1 MKASFDATG
10 EVLIV
15 TGGARGIGAAA
26 ARAYAE
32 AGGTAHVF
40 DVSPSEDAS
49 TQSGGQGG
57 GEAADAGARSGVQ
70 GDGAG
75 AVAGS
80 DGEAGSGTGGAATGS
95 VVEHRVDVADRDAVR
110 AAVAEVVEREG
121 RIDGLI
127 AGAAVQPRT
136 PLVDMDPEE
145 WRETLAVNLDGV
157 AWAVQAVLPTMRA
170 ARRGS
175 IVVFSSGL
183 AHMGRAEASAY
194 AASKGALLPFV
205 RSVAAEVAADR
216 VRINVL
222 WPGVIDTDQFRAANP
237 GAEREHWLKTTGI
250 GTPEDVV
257 GAMQFLLSDAASMT
271 GSTLTRDRVFARESE
286 AAGGAGEG
294 GTGSA
299 GDGGSATAG
308 DGAEEAG
315 R

>member
-32 AGGTAHVF
+32 SGGTAYVF
-40 DVSPSEDAS
+40 DVSPGEDFDGV
-49 TQSGGQGG
+49 TQI
-57 GEAADAGARSGVQ
+57 A
-70 GDGAG
+70 
-75 AVAGS
+75 
-80 DGEAGSGTGGAATGS
+80 
-95 VVEHRVDVADRDAVR
+95 VDVADRDAVR
-110 AAVAEVVEREG
+110 AAVAEIAERHG

-145 WRETLAVNLDGV
+145 WRQTLAVNLDGV
-157 AWAVQAVLPTMRA
+157 VWAVQAVLPTMRA

-205 RSVAAEVAADR
+205 RSIAAEIAADR

-222 WPGVIDTDQFRAANP
+222 WPGVIDTEQFRAANP
-237 GAEREHWLKTTGI
+237 GAEREHWLATTGI

-286 AAGGAGEG
+286 EGDAGAPSGGDEDAEG
-294 GTGSA
+294 
-299 GDGGSATAG
+299 
-308 DGAEEAG
+308 
-315 R
+315 RR

>member
-26 ARAYAE
+26 ARAYA
-32 AGGTAHVF
+32 ASGGRAYVL
-40 DVSPSEDAS
+40 DVAPSE
-49 TQSGGQGG
+49 
-57 GEAADAGARSGVQ
+57 EFVADEGAEQVAGALSHDDALHPGVTQ
-70 GDGAG
+70 L
-75 AVAGS
+75 
-80 DGEAGSGTGGAATGS
+80 T
-95 VVEHRVDVADRDAVR
+95 VDVADRDAVR
-110 AAVAEVVEREG
+110 DAVAEIAERHG

-136 PLVDMDPEE
+136 PLVEMDPEE
-145 WRETLAVNLDGV
+145 WRGTLAVNLDGV
-157 AWAVQAVLPTMRA
+157 VWAVQAVLPTMRV

-205 RSVAAEVAADR
+205 RSIAAEVAADR
-216 VRINVL
+216 VRVNVL
-222 WPGVIDTDQFRAANP
+222 WPGVIDTEQFRAANP
-237 GAEREHWLKTTGI
+237 GPEREHWLATTGI

-257 GAMQFLLSDAASMT
+257 GALQFLLSDAASMT
-271 GSTLTRDRVFARESE
+271 GSTLTRDRVFASE
-286 AAGGAGEG
+286 DDGEE
-294 GTGSA
+294 
-299 GDGGSATAG
+299 TA
-308 DGAEEAG
+308 

>member
-1 MKASFDATG
+1 MKASFDASG

-32 AGGTAHVF
+32 AGGHAYVL
-40 DVSPSEDAS
+40 DVEPSEEFAAVAAAKQTGDDIAS
-49 TQSGGQGG
+49 
-57 GEAADAGARSGVQ
+57 
-70 GDGAG
+70 GDGVPAG
-75 AVAGS
+75 V
-80 DGEAGSGTGGAATGS
+80 TQL
-95 VVEHRVDVADRDAVR
+95 RVDVADRDAVR
-110 AAVAEVVEREG
+110 AAVAEIAGRHG

-136 PLVDMDPEE
+136 PLVEMDPDE
-145 WRETLAVNLDGV
+145 WRGTLAVNLDGV
-157 AWAVQAVLPTMRA
+157 VWAVQAVLPAMRA

-222 WPGVIDTDQFRAANP
+222 WPGVIDTEQFRAANP
-237 GAEREHWLKTTGI
+237 GSEREHWLATTGI
-250 GTPEDVV
+250 GAPEDVV
-257 GAMQFLLSDAASMT
+257 GALQFLLSDAASMT
-271 GSTLTRDRVFARESE
+271 GSTLTRDRVFA
-286 AAGGAGEG
+286 GE
-294 GTGSA
+294 
-299 GDGGSATAG
+299 D
-308 DGAEEAG
+308 AEEED

>member
-26 ARAYAE
+26 ARAYAA
-32 AGGTAHVF
+32 AGGHAQVL
-40 DVSPSEDAS
+40 DVTPSDEL
-49 TQSGGQGG
+49 
-57 GEAADAGARSGVQ
+57 AGVEGVDQ
-70 GDGAG
+70 
-75 AVAGS
+75 VA
-80 DGEAGSGTGGAATGS
+80 
-95 VVEHRVDVADRDAVR
+95 VDVADRDAVF
-110 AAVAEVVEREG
+110 AAVAAVAARHG

-136 PLVDMDPEE
+136 PLVEMDPAE
-145 WRETLAVNLDGV
+145 WRQTLAVNLDGV
-157 AWAVQAVLPTMRA
+157 VWAVQAVLPTMRA
-170 ARRGS
+170 QRRGS

-216 VRINVL
+216 VRVNVL

-237 GAEREHWLKTTGI
+237 GTEREHWLATTGI
-250 GTPEDVV
+250 GGPDDVV
-257 GAMQFLLSDAASMT
+257 GALQFLLSDAAAMS
-271 GSTLTRDRVFARESE
+271 GSTLTRDRVFPSE
-286 AAGGAGEG
+286 D
-294 GTGSA
+294 T
-299 GDGGSATAG
+299 
-308 DGAEEAG
+308 EEVD

>member
-32 AGGTAHVF
+32 AGGHAYAL
-40 DVSPSEDAS
+40 DVAP
-49 TQSGGQGG
+49 
-57 GEAADAGARSGVQ
+57 GE
-70 GDGAG
+70 
-75 AVAGS
+75 
-80 DGEAGSGTGGAATGS
+80 ELEGAANVTQLT
-95 VVEHRVDVADRDAVR
+95 VDVADREAVR
-110 AAVAEVVEREG
+110 AAVAEVAERHG

-136 PLVDMDPEE
+136 PLVDMDPDE
-145 WRETLAVNLDGV
+145 WRQTLAVNLDGV
-157 AWAVQAVLPTMRA
+157 VWAVQAVLPMMRA

-205 RSVAAEVAADR
+205 RSIAAEVAADR

-222 WPGVIDTDQFRAANP
+222 WPGVIDTEQFRAANP
-237 GAEREHWLKTTGI
+237 GAEREHWLATTGI

-257 GAMQFLLSDAASMT
+257 GALQFLLSDAASMT
-271 GSTLTRDRVFARESE
+271 GSTLTRDRVFPSE
-286 AAGGAGEG
+286 DAQEV
-294 GTGSA
+294 
-299 GDGGSATAG
+299 DK
-308 DGAEEAG
+308 
-315 R
+315 

>member
-40 DVSPSEDAS
+40 DVAPSEELDAA
-49 TQSGGQGG
+49 
-57 GEAADAGARSGVQ
+57 ENVVQ
-70 GDGAG
+70 
-75 AVAGS
+75 
-80 DGEAGSGTGGAATGS
+80 
-95 VVEHRVDVADRDAVR
+95 HQVDVADREAVR
-110 AAVAEVVEREG
+110 AAVAAVIERHG

-136 PLVDMDPEE
+136 PLVDMDPDE
-145 WRETLAVNLDGV
+145 WRNTLAVNLDGV
-157 AWAVQAVLPTMRA
+157 VWATQAVLPTMRA
-170 ARRGS
+170 ARGGS

-205 RSVAAEVAADR
+205 RSIAAEVAADR
-216 VRINVL
+216 IRINVL

-237 GAEREHWLKTTGI
+237 GSEREHWLNTTGI

-271 GSTLTRDRVFARESE
+271 GSTLTRDRVFSSE
-286 AAGGAGEG
+286 DA
-294 GTGSA
+294 
-299 GDGGSATAG
+299 
-308 DGAEEAG
+308 
-315 R
+315 

>member
-1 MKASFDATG
+1 MKASFDASG

-26 ARAYAE
+26 ARAYAA
-32 AGGTAHVF
+32 AGGHAYAF
-40 DVSPSEDAS
+40 DVAPSE
-49 TQSGGQGG
+49 
-57 GEAADAGARSGVQ
+57 ELAAVSAAEQTALDVAGAEGVPAA
-70 GDGAG
+70 AG
-75 AVAGS
+75 VTQLA
-80 DGEAGSGTGGAATGS
+80 
-95 VVEHRVDVADRDAVR
+95 VDVADRDAVR
-110 AAVAEVVEREG
+110 AAVAEIAERHG

-136 PLVDMDPEE
+136 PLVDMDPDE
-145 WRETLAVNLDGV
+145 WRKTLAVNLDGV
-157 AWAVQAVLPTMRA
+157 VWAVQAVLPTMRA

-205 RSVAAEVAADR
+205 RSIAAEVAADR

-222 WPGVIDTDQFRAANP
+222 WPGVIDTEQFRAANP
-237 GAEREHWLKTTGI
+237 GTEREHWLATTGI

-271 GSTLTRDRVFARESE
+271 GSTLTRDRVFSVED
-286 AAGGAGEG
+286 GE
-294 GTGSA
+294 
-299 GDGGSATAG
+299 
-308 DGAEEAG
+308 
-315 R
+315 

>member
-26 ARAYAE
+26 ARAYA
-32 AGGTAHVF
+32 A
-40 DVSPSEDAS
+40 
-49 TQSGGQGG
+49 SGGHAYVLDITPSD
-57 GEAADAGARSGVQ
+57 ELAAVVTQ
-70 GDGAG
+70 
-75 AVAGS
+75 VA
-80 DGEAGSGTGGAATGS
+80 
-95 VVEHRVDVADRDAVR
+95 VDVADRDAIR
-110 AAVAEVVEREG
+110 AAVAEIAERHG

-136 PLVDMDPEE
+136 PLVEMDPDE
-145 WRETLAVNLDGV
+145 WRHTLAVNLDGV
-157 AWAVQAVLPTMRA
+157 VWAVQAVLPTMRA

-205 RSVAAEVAADR
+205 RSIAAEVAAER

-222 WPGVIDTDQFRAANP
+222 WPGVIDTEQFRAANP
-237 GAEREHWLKTTGI
+237 GAEREHWLATTGI
-250 GTPEDVV
+250 GSPEDVV
-257 GAMQFLLSDAASMT
+257 GALLFLLSDAAAMS
-271 GSTLTRDRVFARESE
+271 GSTLTRDRVFPSE
-286 AAGGAGEG
+286 GAGE
-294 GTGSA
+294 A
-299 GDGGSATAG
+299 GAG
-308 DGAEEAG
+308 EPGEEHG

>member
-40 DVSPSEDAS
+40 DVSP
-49 TQSGGQGG
+49 TGSGRQGG
-57 GEAADAGARSGVQ
+57 NEAADAGARSGGQ
-70 GDGAG
+70 GDGAE
-75 AVAGS
+75 AGTGTRS
-80 DGEAGSGTGGAATGS
+80 GGRGDGEAASGPGS
-95 VVEHRVDVADRDAVR
+95 VVQRQVDVADRDAVR
-110 AAVAEVVEREG
+110 TAVAEVVERHE

-145 WRETLAVNLDGV
+145 WRHTLAVNLDGV
-157 AWAVQAVLPTMRA
+157 VWAVQAVLPTMRA

-205 RSVAAEVAADR
+205 RSIAAEVAADR

-237 GAEREHWLKTTGI
+237 GSEREHWLKTTGI

-257 GAMQFLLSDAASMT
+257 GAMQFLLSDAALMT

-286 AAGGAGEG
+286 AEDAGEAAGGGADTDAGSGAEAGE
-294 GTGSA
+294 
-299 GDGGSATAG
+299 
-308 DGAEEAG
+308 
-315 R
+315 

>member
-26 ARAYAE
+26 ASAYAE

-40 DVSPSEDAS
+40 DIAPSES
-49 TQSGGQGG
+49 
-57 GEAADAGARSGVQ
+57 
-70 GDGAG
+70 
-75 AVAGS
+75 
-80 DGEAGSGTGGAATGS
+80 EAGTGS
-95 VVEHRVDVADRDAVR
+95 VVQHQVDVADRDAVR
-110 AAVAEVVEREG
+110 AAVAEVVGRHG

-136 PLVDMDPEE
+136 PLVEMDQEE
-145 WRETLAVNLDGV
+145 WRGTLAVNLDGV
-157 AWAVQAVLPTMRA
+157 VWAVQAVLPTMRA

-205 RSVAAEVAADR
+205 RSVAAEAAADR

-222 WPGVIDTDQFRAANP
+222 WPGVIDTEQFRAANP
-237 GAEREHWLKTTGI
+237 GAEREHWLNTTGI

-271 GSTLTRDRVFARESE
+271 GSTLTRDRVFRSE
-286 AAGGAGEG
+286 EDA
-294 GTGSA
+294 
-299 GDGGSATAG
+299 
-308 DGAEEAG
+308 
-315 R
+315 

>member
-1 MKASFDATG
+1 
-10 EVLIV
+10 VLIV

-32 AGGTAHVF
+32 AGGRAYVF
-40 DVSPSEDAS
+40 DVAPSEEFAANEGAE
-49 TQSGGQGG
+49 QVAGAIAE
-57 GEAADAGARSGVQ
+57 GEAAHAGVTQ
-70 GDGAG
+70 L
-75 AVAGS
+75 
-80 DGEAGSGTGGAATGS
+80 TI
-95 VVEHRVDVADRDAVR
+95 DVADRDAVR
-110 AAVAEVVEREG
+110 AAVAQVVARHE

-136 PLVDMDPEE
+136 PLVEMDPEE
-145 WRETLAVNLDGV
+145 WRHTLAVNLDGV
-157 AWAVQAVLPTMRA
+157 VWAVQAVLPTMRA
-170 ARRGS
+170 SRRGS

-205 RSVAAEVAADR
+205 RSIAAEVAADR

-237 GAEREHWLKTTGI
+237 GSEREHWLATTGI

-257 GAMQFLLSDAASMT
+257 GALQFLLSDAASMT
-271 GSTLTRDRVFARESE
+271 GSTLTRDRVFASE
-286 AAGGAGEG
+286 
-294 GTGSA
+294 
-299 GDGGSATAG
+299 D
-308 DGAEEAG
+308 EEDE

>member
-1 MKASFDATG
+1 MKASFDADG

-32 AGGTAHVF
+32 AGGHAYVL
-40 DVSPSEDAS
+40 DVAPGEDLV
-49 TQSGGQGG
+49 
-57 GEAADAGARSGVQ
+57 GVANVSQ
-70 GDGAG
+70 LA
-75 AVAGS
+75 
-80 DGEAGSGTGGAATGS
+80 
-95 VVEHRVDVADRDAVR
+95 VDVADRDAVR
-110 AAVAEVVEREG
+110 GAVAEIAERHG

-136 PLVDMDPEE
+136 PLVEMDPDE
-145 WRETLAVNLDGV
+145 WRHTLAVNLDGV
-157 AWAVQAVLPTMRA
+157 VWAVQAVLPTMRA

-205 RSVAAEVAADR
+205 RSIAAEVAADR

-222 WPGVIDTDQFRAANP
+222 WPGVIDTEQFRAANP
-237 GAEREHWLKTTGI
+237 GSEREHWLATTGI

-257 GAMQFLLSDAASMT
+257 GALQFLLSDAASMT
-271 GSTLTRDRVFARESE
+271 GSTLTRDRVFA
-286 AAGGAGEG
+286 GE
-294 GTGSA
+294 
-299 GDGGSATAG
+299 
-308 DGAEEAG
+308 GAEEVDA
-315 R
+315 

>member
-1 MKASFDATG
+1 MKASFDAAG

-40 DVSPSEDAS
+40 DVAPSEESANV
-49 TQSGGQGG
+49 
-57 GEAADAGARSGVQ
+57 VQ
-70 GDGAG
+70 
-75 AVAGS
+75 
-80 DGEAGSGTGGAATGS
+80 
-95 VVEHRVDVADRDAVR
+95 HQVDVADRDAVR
-110 AAVAEVVEREG
+110 AAVAEVVERHG

-136 PLVDMDPEE
+136 PLVDMDPDE
-145 WRETLAVNLDGV
+145 WRNTLAVNLDGV
-157 AWAVQAVLPTMRA
+157 VWATQAVLPTMRA

-205 RSVAAEVAADR
+205 RSIAAEVAADR

-222 WPGVIDTDQFRAANP
+222 WPGVIDTEQFRAANP
-237 GAEREHWLKTTGI
+237 GAEREHWLNTTGI

-286 AAGGAGEG
+286 TEDGGKAADEGAG
-294 GTGSA
+294 A
-299 GDGGSATAG
+299 
-308 DGAEEAG
+308 DGAEADA
-315 R
+315 

>member
-26 ARAYAE
+26 ARAYAA
-32 AGGTAHVF
+32 AGGRVSVL
-40 DVSPSEDAS
+40 DVAPGDEL
-49 TQSGGQGG
+49 
-57 GEAADAGARSGVQ
+57 AGVEGVEQ
-70 GDGAG
+70 LA
-75 AVAGS
+75 
-80 DGEAGSGTGGAATGS
+80 
-95 VVEHRVDVADRDAVR
+95 VDVADRDAV
-110 AAVAEVVEREG
+110 ASAVGDVIARHG
-121 RIDGLI
+121 RVDGLI

-136 PLVDMDPEE
+136 PLVEMDPDE
-145 WRETLAVNLDGV
+145 WRHTLAVNLDGV
-157 AWAVQAVLPTMRA
+157 VWAVQAVLPTMRVQ
-170 ARRGS
+170 RRGS

-222 WPGVIDTDQFRAANP
+222 WPGVIDTEQFRAANP
-237 GAEREHWLKTTGI
+237 GAEREHWLSTIGI

-257 GAMQFLLSDAASMT
+257 GALQFLLSDAASMT
-271 GSTLTRDRVFARESE
+271 GSTLTRDRVFS
-286 AAGGAGEG
+286 
-294 GTGSA
+294 GSDDDA
-299 GDGGSATAG
+299 
-308 DGAEEAG
+308 AEEG

>member
-40 DVSPSEDAS
+40 DVAPS
-49 TQSGGQGG
+49 
-57 GEAADAGARSGVQ
+57 GEL
-70 GDGAG
+70 DGA
-75 AVAGS
+75 
-80 DGEAGSGTGGAATGS
+80 EN
-95 VVEHRVDVADRDAVR
+95 VVQHRVDVSDRDAVR
-110 AAVAEVVEREG
+110 AAVAEVVERHG

-136 PLVDMDPEE
+136 PLVDMDPDE
-145 WRETLAVNLDGV
+145 WRNTLAVNLDGV
-157 AWAVQAVLPTMRA
+157 VWAVQAVLPTMRA
-170 ARRGS
+170 ARSGS

-205 RSVAAEVAADR
+205 RSIAAEVVADR

-222 WPGVIDTDQFRAANP
+222 WPGVIDTEQFRAANP
-237 GAEREHWLKTTGI
+237 GAEREHWLNTTGI

-271 GSTLTRDRVFARESE
+271 GSTLTRDRVFSSE
-286 AAGGAGEG
+286 DA
-294 GTGSA
+294 
-299 GDGGSATAG
+299 
-308 DGAEEAG
+308 
-315 R
+315 